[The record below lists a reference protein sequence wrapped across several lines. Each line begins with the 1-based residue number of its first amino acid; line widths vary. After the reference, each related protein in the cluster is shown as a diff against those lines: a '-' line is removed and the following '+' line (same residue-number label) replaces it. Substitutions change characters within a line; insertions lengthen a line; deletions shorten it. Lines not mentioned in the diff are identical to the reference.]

1 MSGQPLRIFL
11 VDDHEV
17 VRAGLRALL
26 EKREGLTIVGEAAG
40 VAEAVDKAL
49 ASRPDVVL
57 MDVRLEDGSGI
68 EACRKIMDAGLGIRV
83 LMLTSFSDDEAV
95 ISSILAG
102 ASGYLLKQIDAES
115 VYQAIDAV
123 SRGELLLDP
132 DLTRTVL
139 ERIRAASEKPPEKG
153 MDALTKRELE
163 VLELIARGMTNKE
176 IATEL
181 YLSDKTVRNYVS
193 SILDKLDISHRTQ
206 AAIYFIEN
214 KHLQE

>member
-1 MSGQPLRIFL
+1 MSVQPIKLFL

-40 VAEAVDKAL
+40 VTEAVDKAL
-49 ASRPDVVL
+49 LSRPDVVL

-68 EACRKIMDAGLGIRV
+68 EACRRILDADRGIRV
-83 LMLTSFSDDEAV
+83 LMLTSFSDEEAV

-115 VYQAIDAV
+115 VYRAIDAV
-123 SRGELLLDP
+123 SRGEVLLDP

-214 KHLQE
+214 RNLQE

>member
-1 MSGQPLRIFL
+1 MSSRPLRIFL

-57 MDVRLEDGSGI
+57 MDVRLTDGSGI
-68 EACRKIMDAGLGIRV
+68 EACRIIMAADPDIKV

-115 VYQAIDAV
+115 VYRAIDAV
-123 SRGELLLDP
+123 SRGEVLLDP

-139 ERIRAASEKPPEKG
+139 ERIRAAGEKPPEKG
-153 MDALTKRELE
+153 MEALTKREIE

-176 IATEL
+176 IAAEL

-206 AAIYFIEN
+206 AAIFFIEK